1 MRTKY
6 LLLSPYNPC
15 YLRLILSNYQGNI
28 IIIILWDYQMRG
40 FAKQLIELVDDCVV
54 IAVLKGKIKG
64 ATYRYETIQ
73 LCN

>member
-1 MRTKY
+1 MKR
-6 LLLSPYNPC
+6 
-15 YLRLILSNYQGNI
+15 
-28 IIIILWDYQMRG
+28 

-54 IAVLKGKIKG
+54 SVVLKGKIKG